1 MCLWY
6 FRYGIDRL
14 HITPHT
20 HIHAPIPHIYTCTY
34 ACMRACT
41 RTIHNSLEHMVM
53 EAETPQDQQSATC
66 KPRDRILWLQIKI
79 DNLRIMKNYSGN
91 FSQNPLCHGFFILF
105 LISLLNL
112 ESLGIILPT
121 CLGECFQRDFNH
133 IERAVI
139 NVGDSILL
147 VRVPEWIKRV
157 KVRIHLGT
165 CIHPSSSCLETHCD
179 KWPHTPAT
187 MLLHHDALHAPATH
201 EPKQSIPSLSCFCQK
216 FCQSKNNN
224 NY

>member
-6 FRYGIDRL
+6 FRYEIDRL
-14 HITPHT
+14 HKKPHTGTYHIHIHAHMHACVHT
-20 HIHAPIPHIYTCTY
+20 HIIYNRLDHT
-34 ACMRACT
+34 
-41 RTIHNSLEHMVM
+41 LL

-105 LISLLNL
+105 WISLLNL
-112 ESLGIILPT
+112 ESPGIILPA
-121 CLGECFQRDFNH
+121 CLEECFQRDFNR

-139 NVGDSILL
+139 NVGDSVLL
-147 VRVPEWIKRV
+147 VRVPEWIKRT
-157 KVRIHLGT
+157 KVRIHLST
-165 CIHPSSSCLETHCD
+165 CIHPSSSSLETHCD

-187 MLLHHDALHAPATH
+187 MLLHHDALHVLATH
-201 EPKQSIPSLSCFCQK
+201 EPRQSIPFLSCFCQE
-216 FCQSKNNN
+216 FCQSNKNNN
-224 NY
+224 Y